1 MNFKAEKPD
10 GINFT
15 LTVTLTLG
23 EWKKVKEA
31 LGKIS
36 SGEDIYDSIQEMIN
50 KAEKEF
56 YPPLK

>member
-1 MNFKAEKPD
+1 MKFCAENPD
-10 GINFT
+10 KILFT
-15 LTVTLTLG
+15 LTVTLSLG

-31 LGKIS
+31 LGKID